1 MNNKERK
8 LLIDICDYNGNVI
21 CSLYDNQSNVSGQAT
36 DVVKTTERNG
46 WKELSFSIPSS
57 YTDVDGPHENY
68 RTQYLKADY
77 KIRLIDDEGIDWFI
91 ISEPKVTHNSFSKSY
106 HVTAGH
112 ISQLLRL
119 KNLGLEFS
127 DDKGNNVGTAKELAT
142 AILERTGWK
151 LGEVYTFYEK
161 DKKTEKKR
169 SLRAS
174 AKTGAFKLMTM
185 MCELFEAK
193 PVYHGDTRTVD
204 ILPINP
210 FSVSSEGELP
220 DLTLNNNV
228 VELHYGKNVS
238 NVQRTLNTENI
249 VTKLYAYGS
258 YGDKT
263 SGYCG
268 IDECTHTEYTFV
280 LNEKCPEN
288 QAVYFTV
295 NDDAGIPMTHFFT
308 PNTPINSGSILIY
321 SLLDPCSMMYI
332 WNETDKIAY
341 PVTKGTVGKALNC
354 NVESSKVKNCFQFV
368 MNYDYYRQ
376 VGLFTD
382 DMIQSI
388 AEYQR
393 NAPAIYKE
401 IEAASLKMSEDQ
413 TKLSENI
420 GVIDFCK
427 LDAGYIEST
436 EGYVTLGLH
445 KSKYPDGVIY
455 RTDYD
460 KNKDN
465 YFKWRVTESLN
476 SDGDP
481 INTAAGIVYI
491 IHNTTP
497 LTWDKAYLKHID
509 NEDNPSELTLWAEFD
524 SIKPNVADSF
534 YLFSY
539 NGINGHL
546 GSIESSDESAI
557 LALEEATRVVTVDHP
572 VLFTDNIED
581 LSTDGFDGYGWAWQ
595 YTENKANS
603 EFYFCYKD
611 GGDTDWLR
619 VYFQES
625 NPSTSG
631 DSYWFDWRN
640 SILKKCT
647 NNTWRT
653 FDTAAEKK
661 IAELFA
667 TVYML
672 CKSRDRYY
680 HGLSELYTYTV
691 SGTLPAGNYYIPN
704 EYNSYWAFT
713 IKEDLNIGDT
723 LSYDYKH
730 SWIIQIKDNI
740 ETTIDCRG
748 YRFDNVGYHVSNILK
763 DKGLEA
769 GNIDS
774 ETGELK
780 DNENSCRMQSLA
792 SVIPSTSY
800 IISNASKDLNIYFYD
815 DNRRIILGEDQKPIK
830 VCTRNSF
837 DTPASCSFIRIS
849 IGSVLSN
856 FESEYKEIVIA
867 ATYKDDTIVIEDL
880 NYREL
885 KAEGNA
891 VGTLNNIGLVSCIT
905 RFKNLSDD
913 IYIDDYQDLK
923 DAQQKLLDLENT
935 VVESVSDLYRE
946 GWWQSA
952 NYVDGDEIK
961 LYDDAVE
968 NLNEISK
975 PEATYSI
982 SYLHLAQA
990 NVDNLDYGASE
1001 ETVAVKW
1008 PNLSITDAV
1017 HLIDP
1022 DISVNCWA
1030 YLDKIQ
1036 DCYDKPW
1043 ETKISINTKLST
1055 IGQHSFT
1062 DVMTNI
1068 ANVASEMKGKATY
1081 YDKTINTSA
1090 SSEDLTKLI
1099 ASITANEKKF
1109 DSKISQ
1115 AAEKI
1120 SFEVT
1125 RSSTSGRETSS
1136 LFEQTAEMIKTTVS
1150 ETIKN
1155 VPTKEDT
1162 ISKVVVLYYASTSNQ
1177 SLIDGEWSETV
1188 PKWTENTYAW
1198 TKTRTYYANGASKD
1212 SDPVC
1217 IAGVSGKNIA
1227 SIVNY
1232 YLISENNTGITHDTD
1247 NEREHWTTEIQTI
1260 SSESPFLWNY
1270 EQITY
1275 TNNDVYKTD
1284 PCVIGSYG
1292 TAASSMYTWIMY
1304 ADDAQG
1310 NGISADPTDKKYIG
1324 ILYNQ
1329 GSQRPSND
1337 QTLYTWSLFRGQD
1350 GLRGPGG
1357 YTWIKYADDAQG
1369 NGMSNDPEGKLY
1381 IGIACNQDTIDEENE
1396 PALYKWSLIK
1406 GADGVDGAPGKE
1418 IKEIIE
1424 WYGATGNTKV
1434 EPANDGW
1441 GTDFIELNAL
1451 DKKVLWNKEQIIF
1464 SDESDIWTDP
1474 RVIGVYGDGIK
1485 EIIAQYIVTKDGRNA
1500 PSEDD
1505 SKWSDAMPKDW
1516 TYGEY
1521 VWTRSKITY
1530 TNGDVQYTTPYCD
1543 KSWEVVK
1550 QIGKVY
1556 FSTTPPSNPNEND
1569 LWIDIN
1575 NGANTPYRYD
1585 SSTKKWVKSS
1595 DSVAINAKTQV
1606 EQTKSAISQI
1616 VSLGVEN
1623 DGENIAYAESRLQQT
1638 LDSFSVEITGKDKDG
1653 NPADSSLKQTVENL
1667 TSTVTNISN
1676 NTILKQTAE
1685 TITAVAQAQNKSN
1698 PNGNNEFR
1706 TSSVSITSNG
1716 VDIDTNGHFTVG
1728 VSDKT
1733 TESGEKDFSGVEI
1746 TPEGIAIGSSGFFTV
1761 GSKNFSVNKDGQLI
1775 ANNAVINGTLLSN
1788 NLPVLTRN
1796 YDFYIGPET
1805 PTNPQFGAIWICP
1818 TLTSEPEPPSENM
1831 NTVTYTQTEQW
1842 IKSEKIHNS
1851 PKSCTLQVNEIPHAS
1866 TRANYKYDISVPLYH
1881 SSSGS
1886 GSGISG
1892 AIVSVYLN
1900 GGSVKLHK
1908 DVILNSALSSR
1919 SFEDRYFMTTTT
1931 DVWLGD
1937 LNSINATIYVAPLTS
1952 NGTTYNPGKFQTM
1965 TGSTGLIYLTC
1976 TPLAND

>member
-1 MNNKERK
+1 MKNKERK
-8 LLIDICDYNGNVI
+8 LLIDICDYNENVI

-127 DDKGNNVGTAKELAT
+127 DDEGNNVGTAKELAT

-268 IDECTHTEYTFV
+268 IDECTHTEYAFV

-308 PNTPINSGSILIY
+308 PKTPINSGSTLIY

-341 PVTKGTVGKALNC
+341 PVAKGTVGKALNC

-382 DMIQSI
+382 DMIQDI
-388 AEYQR
+388 AKYQR

-401 IEAASLKMSEDQ
+401 IEAASLKMSDDQ

-427 LDAGYIEST
+427 LDASYTEST
-436 EGYVTLGLH
+436 DGYATLSLN

-460 KNKDN
+460 KNKDS

-481 INTAAGIVYI
+481 INSAAGIVYI
-491 IHNTTP
+491 IHNTKP

-524 SIKPNVADSF
+524 PNKFNVTDSF

-581 LSTDGFDGYGWAWQ
+581 LSVDGFDGYGWAWQ
-595 YTENKANS
+595 YSEYKELS

-611 GGDTDWLR
+611 GGDKNWLR

-625 NPSTSG
+625 EPYTSD

-640 SILKKCT
+640 SVLKKRIDGA
-647 NNTWRT
+647 WRT
-653 FDTAAEKK
+653 FDAAAEKK

-680 HGLSELYTYTV
+680 HGLSELYTHTV

-713 IKEDLNIGDT
+713 TKEDLKTGDT

-730 SWIIQIKDNI
+730 SWINQIKIKGNI

-748 YRFDNVGYHVSNILK
+748 YRFDNVGYHASNIL
-763 DKGLEA
+763 DGKGLEA

-800 IISNASKDLNIYFYD
+800 TISNASKDLNIYFYD

-830 VCTRNSF
+830 VCTRKSF
-837 DTPASCSFIRIS
+837 DTPASCSFIRID
-849 IGSVLSN
+849 IGSVLSD
-856 FESEYKEIVIA
+856 FENEYKEIVIA

-891 VGTLNNIGLVSCIT
+891 AGTLNNIGLVSCIT

-923 DAQQKLLDLENT
+923 DAQQKLLDLENS

-952 NYVDGDEIK
+952 NYVDGDETK

-1068 ANVASEMKGKATY
+1068 ANVASEIKGKATY
-1081 YDKTINTSA
+1081 YDKTLNTSA

-1125 RSSTSGRETSS
+1125 RSSASNRETSS
-1136 LFEQTAEMIKTTVS
+1136 LFEQTADMIKTTVS

-1155 VPTKEDT
+1155 VPTKDKT
-1162 ISKVVVLYYASTSNQ
+1162 ISEVIVWYYSSTSNQ
-1177 SLIDGEWSETV
+1177 YLIDGEWSKSV
-1188 PKWTENTYAW
+1188 PQWGDGRYAW
-1198 TKTRTYYANGASKD
+1198 TKTSTIYADGSTTD

-1247 NEREHWTTEIQTI
+1247 NEKEHWTTEIQTI
-1260 SSESPFLWNY
+1260 NSKSPFLWNY

-1275 TNNDVYKTD
+1275 TNNTIYKTE
-1284 PCVIGSYG
+1284 PCIIGSYG

-1304 ADDAQG
+1304 ADDETG
-1310 NGISADPTDKKYIG
+1310 EGISDDPTDKEYIG

-1329 GSQRPSND
+1329 GSPTPSTEK
-1337 QTLYTWSLFRGQD
+1337 TLYKWSLFRGQD

-1369 NGMSNDPEGKLY
+1369 KGISDDPEGKLY
-1381 IGIACNQDTIDEENE
+1381 IGITCNRDDIDELND

-1406 GADGVDGAPGKE
+1406 GADGQDGKE
-1418 IKEIIE
+1418 IKEIVE
-1424 WYGATGNTKV
+1424 WYGTSGNVKV
-1434 EPANDGW
+1434 APADSNWSKKFKELDP
-1441 GTDFIELNAL
+1441 TDN
-1451 DKKVLWNKEQIIF
+1451 KVLWNKEQIIF
-1464 SDESDIWTDP
+1464 TEGEDIWTDA

-1485 EIIAQYIVTKDGRNA
+1485 EIIPQYIKTQDGRNA
-1500 PSEDD
+1500 PSKDD
-1505 SKWSDAMPKDW
+1505 EKWSDKMPTDW
-1516 TYGEY
+1516 EYGDY
-1521 VWTRSKITY
+1521 IWIRNKITF
-1530 TNGDVQYTTPYCD
+1530 TNNSDPQYTTPYCD

-1550 QIGKVY
+1550 QIGKVHIGDDE
-1556 FSTTPPSNPNEND
+1556 PSNKNLND
-1569 LWIDIN
+1569 LWIDIKN
-1575 NGANTPYRYD
+1575 DANTPKR
-1585 SSTKKWVKSS
+1585 WNGNEWIEAS
-1595 DSVAINAKTQV
+1595 DSIAVKAESEVK
-1606 EQTKSAISQI
+1606 QTKSAISQI

-1638 LDSFSVEITGKDKDG
+1638 LDSFSVEITGLDKNG
-1653 NPADSSLKQTVENL
+1653 NKAESSLKQTVEGL
-1667 TSTVTNISN
+1667 TSTVEDISKKS
-1676 NTILKQTAE
+1676 ILQQTADSILASVR
-1685 TITAVAQAQNKSN
+1685 TQNAN
-1698 PNGNNEFR
+1698 PEANNCFK
-1706 TSSVSITSNG
+1706 TSGVSITDEAIDLTVETDGENG
-1716 VDIDTNGHFTVG
+1716 TVVSGVKISTDGIELGTNGTFTV
-1728 VSDKT
+1728 SSNKFAL
-1733 TESGEKDFSGVEI
+1733 EKDGR
-1746 TPEGIAIGSSGFFTV
+1746 
-1761 GSKNFSVNKDGQLI
+1761 LI
-1775 ANNAVINGTLLSN
+1775 ARNATIYGDIYSN
-1788 NLPVLTRN
+1788 DAPVLTTN
-1796 YDFYIGPET
+1796 NIHIGDSAPSD
-1805 PTNPQFGAIWICP
+1805 PKVGMIWICP
-1818 TLTSEPEPPSENM
+1818 TENESPGGSGGSGDSGIIPTDPCSYFQSPSFDKHLTLTTRRNVTLYRDDTGVAGTGPYTYEATITIRHYKNTNYNM
-1831 NTVTYTQTEQW
+1831 LSGADIRLSIDNDKIVLAGRILLDSNQSSNDGVHTIKATCTSNTWIGNRDSFTAELYAGVVSGYTNGRFQTE
-1842 IKSEKIHNS
+1842 
-1851 PKSCTLQVNEIPHAS
+1851 
-1866 TRANYKYDISVPLYH
+1866 
-1881 SSSGS
+1881 
-1886 GSGISG
+1886 
-1892 AIVSVYLN
+1892 
-1900 GGSVKLHK
+1900 
-1908 DVILNSALSSR
+1908 
-1919 SFEDRYFMTTTT
+1919 RY
-1931 DVWLGD
+1931 
-1937 LNSINATIYVAPLTS
+1937 APIT
-1952 NGTTYNPGKFQTM
+1952 
-1965 TGSTGLIYLTC
+1965 LTC
-1976 TPLAND
+1976 S

>member
-127 DDKGNNVGTAKELAT
+127 DDEGNNVGTAKELAT

-220 DLTLNNNV
+220 DLTINNNV

-268 IDECTHTEYTFV
+268 IDECTHTEYVFV
-280 LNEKCPEN
+280 LNEKCSEN

-308 PNTPINSGSILIY
+308 PKTPINSGSTLIY

-354 NVESSKVKNCFQFV
+354 NVESFKVKNCFQFV

-382 DMIQSI
+382 DMIQAI

-427 LDAGYIEST
+427 LDVLYTEST
-436 EGYVTLGLH
+436 DGYATLCLN

-460 KNKDN
+460 KNKDS

-481 INTAAGIVYI
+481 INSAAGIVYI

-509 NEDNPSELTLWAEFD
+509 NEDSPSELTLWAEYD
-524 SIKPNVADSF
+524 SIKPNITDSF

-546 GSIESSDESAI
+546 GSIESSDESAV

-572 VLFTDNIED
+572 VLFTDNIKD
-581 LSTDGFDGYGWAWQ
+581 LSTNGFDGYGWAWQ
-595 YTENKANS
+595 YTESKTNS

-611 GGDTDWLR
+611 DGDENWLR

-625 NPSTSG
+625 EPYTSNN
-631 DSYWFDWRN
+631 SYWFDWRN
-640 SILKKCT
+640 SVLKKYY
-647 NNTWRT
+647 NGSWRT
-653 FDTAAEKK
+653 FDTTAEKK
-661 IAELFA
+661 IVELFA

-680 HGLSELYTYTV
+680 HGLSELYTYTATEE
-691 SGTLPAGNYYIPN
+691 GLPAGNYYIPN

-713 IKEDLNIGDT
+713 TKEVLSKDDT

-730 SWIIQIKDNI
+730 SWIIQDKDGI
-740 ETTIDCRG
+740 ETTIDCKG
-748 YRFDNVGYHVSNILK
+748 YRFDNVGYHASNILK

-800 IISNASKDLNIYFYD
+800 TISNASKDLNIYFYD
-815 DNRRIILGEDQKPIK
+815 DNRRIILGENQKPIK
-830 VCTRNSF
+830 VCTRKSF
-837 DTPASCSFIRIS
+837 NTPASCSFIRID
-849 IGSVLSN
+849 IGSVLSD
-856 FESEYKEIVIA
+856 FENEYKEIVIA

-891 VGTLNNIGLVSCIT
+891 VDTLNNIGLVSCIT

-923 DAQQKLLDLENT
+923 DAQQKLLNLENS
-935 VVESVSDLYRE
+935 VVKSVSDLYRE

-952 NYVDGDEIK
+952 NYVDGDETK

-1001 ETVAVKW
+1001 ETVTVKW

-1125 RSSTSGRETSS
+1125 RSSASNRETSS
-1136 LFEQTAEMIKTTVS
+1136 LFEQTADMIKTTVS

-1155 VPTKEDT
+1155 VPTKDKT
-1162 ISKVVVLYYASTSNQ
+1162 ISEVIVLYYASTSNQ
-1177 SLIDGEWSETV
+1177 KLIDGEWSTSV
-1188 PKWTENTYAW
+1188 PQWEDGRYAW
-1198 TKTRTYYANGASKD
+1198 TKTLTIYADGSTTD

-1232 YLISENNTGITHDTD
+1232 YLISENNTGITHDTN
-1247 NEREHWTTEIQTI
+1247 NEKEHWTTEIQTI
-1260 SSESPFLWNY
+1260 NSKSPFLWNY

-1275 TNNDVYKTD
+1275 TNNTVYKTD

-1304 ADDAQG
+1304 AEDKTG
-1310 NGISADPTDKKYIG
+1310 KNISKYPTDNSKYIG

-1329 GSQRPSND
+1329 GSSTPSYD

-1350 GLRGPGG
+1350 GVRGPGG
-1357 YTWIKYADDAQG
+1357 YTWIKYAYDAQG
-1369 NGMSNDPEGKLY
+1369 NGISDDPEDRLY
-1381 IGIACNQDTIDEENE
+1381 IGIACNQDDVNE
-1396 PALYKWSLIK
+1396 LDNPDLYKWSLIK
-1406 GADGVDGAPGKE
+1406 GADGQDGKDGQNGEDGKE
-1418 IKEIIE
+1418 IDKIVE
-1424 WYGATGNTKV
+1424 WYGTSGNVIV
-1434 EPANDGW
+1434 EPTNWD
-1441 GTDFIELNAL
+1441 TKFKKL
-1451 DKKVLWNKEQIIF
+1451 DPTENKVLWNKEHIIF
-1464 SDESDIWTDP
+1464 SDESFIWTDP

-1485 EIIAQYIVTKDGRNA
+1485 EIIPQYIKTQNGKKA

-1505 SKWSDAMPKDW
+1505 KNWSDEMPTDW
-1516 TYGEY
+1516 TYGDY
-1521 VWTRSKITY
+1521 IWIRNKIIF
-1530 TNGDVQYTTPYCD
+1530 TNNSDPQYTTPYCD

-1550 QIGKVY
+1550 QIGKVHIGEDE
-1556 FSTTPPSNPNEND
+1556 PSDKNLND
-1569 LWIDIN
+1569 LWIDTTN
-1575 NGANTPYRYD
+1575 NANTPKRWNG
-1585 SSTKKWVKSS
+1585 KEWVEAS
-1595 DSVAINAKTQV
+1595 DSIAVNAKSEV
-1606 EQTKSAISQI
+1606 EQTKTAIRQI

-1623 DGENIAYAESRLQQT
+1623 NGDSIAYAGSMLEQT
-1638 LDSFSVEITGKDKDG
+1638 LDEFSVQITGEDKDG
-1653 NPADSSLKQTVENL
+1653 NKVESSLKQTLDGL
-1667 TSTVTNISN
+1667 TSTVEKVNKNVEDISKKS
-1676 NTILKQTAE
+1676 ILEQTADSILASVR
-1685 TITAVAQAQNKSN
+1685 TQNADPTA
-1698 PNGNNEFR
+1698 NNCFK
-1706 TSSVSITSNG
+1706 TSGVSIT
-1716 VDIDTNGHFTVG
+1716 DKAIDLTVETNGENGPVVSGVKISTDGIELGTNGTFTV
-1728 VSDKT
+1728 
-1733 TESGEKDFSGVEI
+1733 
-1746 TPEGIAIGSSGFFTV
+1746 SS
-1761 GSKNFSVNKDGQLI
+1761 NKFALEEDGRLI
-1775 ANNAVINGTLLSN
+1775 ARNAVIYGDIYSN
-1788 NLPVLTRN
+1788 DAPVLTTDNIR
-1796 YDFYIGPET
+1796 IGNIEPSDKKV
-1805 PTNPQFGAIWICP
+1805 GMIWICP
-1818 TLTSEPEPPSENM
+1818 TENESPGGSGGSVVTP
-1831 NTVTYTQTEQW
+1831 TVTSFYSQKDDEFTQHLSVASKRNVTLKRKQNGSAGTGPYTYAAN
-1842 IKSEKIHNS
+1842 IPLRHRDPNS
-1851 PKSCTLQVNEIPHAS
+1851 SL
-1866 TRANYKYDISVPLYH
+1866 L
-1881 SSSGS
+1881 SGAYVYLS
-1886 GSGISG
+1886 IDNG
-1892 AIVSVYLN
+1892 AIVLDGSIKLDSVQ
-1900 GGSVKLHK
+1900 
-1908 DVILNSALSSR
+1908 
-1919 SFEDRYFMTTTT
+1919 
-1931 DVWLGD
+1931 
-1937 LNSINATIYVAPLTS
+1937 S
-1952 NGTTYNPGKFQTM
+1952 NGEGMYNVMVTKSSSKWIGDRTEIVAE
-1965 TGSTGLIYLTC
+1965 LY
-1976 TPLAND
+1976 ANPIGGYTNAGFKTERYSPITLSIS